1 LISNQEV
8 LKMEEQ
14 ELLLTPLHEEHLKLK
29 ARMIPFDGFDMPVQY
44 TSIIEEH
51 FAVREK
57 IGLFD
62 VSHMGEIEIKG
73 KDALPFVD
81 YLVTNSVMSMKDGDV
96 KYSPLC
102 YPHGGQV
109 DDLFV
114 YKVRDDFVLLV
125 VNASPNYSVKDYEWI
140 LRNKGD
146 FDVEISN
153 KSKDYGEVA
162 VQGPETV
169 KLLEPLVKADI
180 SLKELKRFKFIFAEL
195 FGKKI
200 LISRTGYTGEDGF
213 EIYTFDPEDIVVIWK
228 GILEKGKKYDIKPC
242 GLGAR
247 DTTRFEVCYWLYGND
262 IDETINP
269 LESGQGWTV
278 KFDKGNFIGKDA
290 LIEIKKRGINRKL
303 VGLYIPQGGIPR
315 SKMEVRKD
323 GKKIGYITSGNY
335 CPSLK
340 KVYALAI
347 LDLPYTEKGDK
358 VKIAIRNKEVEAE
371 VVGTPFLPPFNKR

>member
-1 LISNQEV
+1 
-8 LKMEEQ
+8 MEEQ

-44 TSIIEEH
+44 AGIIEEH
-51 FAVREK
+51 FAVRERVG
-57 IGLFD
+57 IFD
-62 VSHMGEIEIKG
+62 VSHMGEIELKG
-73 KDALPFVD
+73 KDALLFAD
-81 YLVTNSVMSMKDGDV
+81 YLTTNSITNLKDGAV

-125 VNASPNYSVKDYEWI
+125 VNASPNYSIKDYDWI
-140 LRNKGD
+140 IKNKGN
-146 FDVEISN
+146 FEVEISN
-153 KSKDYGEVA
+153 KSRNYGEVA
-162 VQGPETV
+162 VQGPDAIN
-169 KLLEPLVKADI
+169 LLEPLVKADI
-180 SLKELKRFKFIFAEL
+180 SLKELRRFKFIIGEL

-213 EIYTFDPEDIVVIWK
+213 EIYSFKSEDIIDIWQ
-228 GILEKGKKYDIKPC
+228 GLLGEGKKYGIKPC

-262 IDETINP
+262 IDETVNP

-290 LIEIKKRGINRKL
+290 LLKIKEKGISRKL
-303 VGLYIPQGGIPR
+303 IGLYIPQGGIPR

-347 LDLPYTEKGDK
+347 LDFSYSEKGSK
-358 VKIAIRNKEVEAE
+358 VNIVIRNKEIEAE
-371 VVGTPFLPPFNKR
+371 VVGTPFLSPFNKR

>member
-1 LISNQEV
+1 
-8 LKMEEQ
+8 MEEQ

-81 YLVTNSVMSMKDGDV
+81 YLLTNSVMKMKDGDV

-358 VKIAIRNKEVEAE
+358 VKIVIRNKEVEAE

>member
-1 LISNQEV
+1 
-8 LKMEEQ
+8 MEE
-14 ELLLTPLHEEHLKLK
+14 LSLTPLHEEHLKLK

-57 IGLFD
+57 VGIFD
-62 VSHMGEIEIKG
+62 VSHMGEIELRG
-73 KDALPFVD
+73 RDALPFTD
-81 YLVTNSVMSMKDGDV
+81 YIVTNSVMKMRDGDI

-102 YPHGGQV
+102 YPNGGQV

-114 YKVRDDFVLLV
+114 YKVEDDFVLLV
-125 VNASPNYSVKDYEWI
+125 VNASPNYSVKDFAWI
-140 LRNKGD
+140 SQQKGN

-153 KSKDYGEVA
+153 KSPDYGEVA
-162 VQGPETV
+162 LQGPMSE
-169 KLLEPLVKADI
+169 KLLGPLVKLGGDMP
-180 SLKELKRFKFIFAEL
+180 LKELKRFKFVYGEL

-200 LISRTGYTGEDGF
+200 LISHTGYTGEDGF
-213 EIYTFDPEDIVVIWK
+213 EVYSKAKDIVDIWN
-228 GILEKGKKYDIKPC
+228 GILEEGERFGMKPC

-269 LESGQGWTV
+269 LETGQGWTV
-278 KFDKGNFIGKDA
+278 KFDKEKFIGKEA
-290 LIEIKKRGINRKL
+290 LLKIRERGISRKL
-303 VGLYIPQGGIPR
+303 VGLYIPTGGIPR
-315 SKMEVRKD
+315 HKMEVKKD

-340 KVYALAI
+340 KVYAWAI
-347 LDLPYTEKGDK
+347 IDLPYTERGSK
-358 VKIAIRNKEVEAE
+358 VNVVIRDKEVEAE
-371 VVGTPFLPPFNKR
+371 VVDTPFVKPFDKR

>member
-1 LISNQEV
+1 
-8 LKMEEQ
+8 MEEQ
-14 ELLLTPLHEEHLKLK
+14 ELLLTPLHNEHLKLK

-44 TSIIEEH
+44 TSIIKEH
-51 FAVREK
+51 LAVRERVG
-57 IGLFD
+57 IFD
-62 VSHMGEIEIKG
+62 VSHMGEIELKG
-73 KDALPFVD
+73 KDALTFTD
-81 YLVTNSVMSMKDGDV
+81 YLVTNSIINMKDGDI

-140 LRNKGD
+140 VGNKGNFEVD
-146 FDVEISN
+146 ISN
-153 KSKDYGEVA
+153 KSKEYGEVA
-162 VQGPETV
+162 IQGPDAV
-169 KLLEPLVKADI
+169 KLLEPLVEGEI
-180 SLKELKRFKFIFAEL
+180 SLKELKRFKFIFGEL

-213 EIYTFDPEDIVVIWK
+213 EIYTFKSKDIIDIWQ
-228 GILEKGKKYDIKPC
+228 GILREGEKYDLTPC

-262 IDETINP
+262 IDESVNP
-269 LESGQGWTV
+269 IESGQGWTV
-278 KFDKGNFIGKDA
+278 KLDKENFIGKDA
-290 LIEIKKRGINRKL
+290 LLKIKERGISRKL
-303 VGLYIPQGGIPR
+303 VGLFIPQGGMPR
-315 SKMEVRKD
+315 NKMEVRKD

-340 KVYALAI
+340 KVYAMAI
-347 LDLPYTEKGDK
+347 LGLPYTNKCTK
-358 VKIAIRNKEVEAE
+358 VEIVIRDKEVKAE
-371 VVGTPFLPPFNKR
+371 VVEMPFILPFNKR

>member
-1 LISNQEV
+1 
-8 LKMEEQ
+8 MEEQ

-358 VKIAIRNKEVEAE
+358 VKIVIRNKEVEAE

>member
-1 LISNQEV
+1 
-8 LKMEEQ
+8 MEEQ

-44 TSIIEEH
+44 TGIIDEH
-51 FAVREK
+51 SAVREA
-57 IGLFD
+57 IGIFD
-62 VSHMGEIEIKG
+62 VSHMGEIELRG
-73 KDALPFVD
+73 KDALPFAD
-81 YLVTNSVMSMKDGDV
+81 YLTTNSVMNMKDGKI

-102 YPHGGQV
+102 YPDGGQV

-125 VNASPNYSVKDYEWI
+125 VNASPNYSIKDYDWI
-140 LRNKGD
+140 IKNKGD
-146 FDVEISN
+146 FEVDISN
-153 KSKDYGEVA
+153 KSKEYGEVA
-162 VQGPETV
+162 VQGPDSL
-169 KLLEPLVKADI
+169 KLLESLVKSET
-180 SLKELKRFKFIFAEL
+180 SLKELKRFNFIYGDL

-200 LISRTGYTGEDGF
+200 LISRTGYTGEDGY
-213 EIYTFDPEDIVVIWK
+213 EIYTLKSVDIIDIWK
-228 GILEKGKKYDIKPC
+228 GLLKKGEKYGIKPC

-262 IDETINP
+262 IDETVNP

-290 LIEIKKRGINRKL
+290 LLKIKEKGITRKW

-315 SKMEVRKD
+315 NKMEVRKD

-340 KVYALAI
+340 KVYAMAI
-347 LDLPYTEKGDK
+347 LDLPYTEKGSK
-358 VKIAIRNKEVEAE
+358 VDVAIRNREVEAE
-371 VVGTPFLPPFNKR
+371 VVDTPFIPPFNKR

>member
-1 LISNQEV
+1 
-8 LKMEEQ
+8 MEEQ